1 MTLKIQ
7 DLTKHVKDQAVR
19 ELDLISMEGGS
30 YVLHAKL
37 DGQSVPVEDSSGKTL
52 HVASVEEARKV
63 LSSVSDVKLFMTQA
77 VAHDEMVGLDD
88 VRAQASRQEIPLR
101 SSL

>member
-1 MTLKIQ
+1 MTLNIQ
-7 DLTKHVKDQAVR
+7 ELTKHVKKEKVG

-30 YVLHAKL
+30 YVLHARV
-37 DGQSVPVEDSSGKTL
+37 DGSSVPVQDSTGKTL

-63 LSSVSDVKLFMTQA
+63 LVSVPDVKLFMSQA
-77 VAHDEMVGLDD
+77 TAYDEMVGMDS
-88 VRAQASRQEIPLR
+88 VEPESSRHEIPLR